1 MSKSKYEPLKN
12 YLVDLAKRGQRK
24 VSLSFEKV
32 ESILGFPLCESA
44 YGYQQWWENSR
55 SHSQA
60 KAWLD
65 AGWETGPVDMRNQI
79 VTFKFRGQSNAG
91 KSDGK
96 QRYNYLEETEH
107 TEEGLRKEDILIIVA
122 CTKNKIWDE
131 DPSQPTY
138 VPAVKAYRGET
149 VTWLR
154 NNVPEEKG
162 FHCVILSAKY
172 GFIELEHP
180 IGNYDVKF
188 PKLEGRDNIRGKPEI
203 SREKATI
210 SEDSLRNQVLYQPRR
225 FFGNE
230 PKLLRDFKYV
240 VVKGPREY
248 FAEVE
253 RAFANTGA
261 TVEKLDGE
269 LWKQILAIV
278 DP

>member
-12 YLVDLAKRGQRK
+12 YLADLAKRGQRK

-44 YGYQQWWENSR
+44 YGYRQWWENSR

-122 CTKNKIWDE
+122 CTKRKIWDE

-180 IGNYDVKF
+180 IGYYNVTFANKGTG
-188 PKLEGRDNIRGKPEI
+188 PI
-203 SREKATI
+203 SDE
-210 SEDSLRNQVLYQPRR
+210 SLRNQVHYQCRR
-225 FFGNE
+225 FGN
-230 PKLLRDFKYV
+230 RDIRLCEFKYV
-240 VVKGPREY
+240 FVKTGNRDKEQDKESY
-248 FAEVE
+248 INKVRGAFTKTKAEGNVK
-253 RAFANTGA
+253 RLDN
-261 TVEKLDGE
+261 KLWG
-269 LWKQILAIV
+269 QILHIV